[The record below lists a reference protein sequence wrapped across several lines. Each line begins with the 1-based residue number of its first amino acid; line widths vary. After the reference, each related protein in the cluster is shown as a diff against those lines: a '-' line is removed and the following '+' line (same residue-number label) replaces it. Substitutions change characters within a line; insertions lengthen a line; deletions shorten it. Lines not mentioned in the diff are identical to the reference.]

1 MSLEP
6 ERAARALSFGAA
18 AEDYDRHR
26 PGYPIEAVVWAT
38 PTAPARVV
46 DLGAGTGILTRA
58 LVAAGHE
65 ALPVEPDEGLRAQF
79 ARSTGGRPVLA
90 GSAEEIPVP
99 DSSVDGV
106 VAGQA
111 YHWFDRERAHWEIAR
126 VLRPGG
132 VFAALWNI
140 RDESVPWVAELTAIA
155 DAARGYRGADD
166 HTPGSFGPQFGPLE
180 RAEFAHATTHTAGSL
195 VELMKTRS
203 WYRTATP
210 RRRIAV
216 EQAVIDLVARHL
228 NGRDEFALPYLTVAF
243 RAYRA

>member
-18 AEDYDRHR
+18 AEDYDRYR
-26 PGYPIEAVVWAT
+26 PGYPMEAVVWAT
-38 PTAPARVV
+38 PTAPASVV

-58 LVAAGHE
+58 LGAVGHD
-65 ALPVEPDEGLRAQF
+65 ALPVEPDDGMRAQF
-79 ARSTGGRPVLA
+79 ARSTRGRAALA

-99 DSSVDGV
+99 DASVDGV
-106 VAGQA
+106 VVGQA
-111 YHWFDRERAHWEIAR
+111 YHWFDRERAHREIAR

-132 VFAALWNI
+132 VFATLWNV
-140 RDESVPWVAELTAIA
+140 RDDSVPWVAELTAIA
-155 DAARGYRGADD
+155 DAERGYRGADD
-166 HTPGSFGPQFGPLE
+166 HAPGSFGPLFGPLE
-180 RAEFAHATTHTAGSL
+180 RAEFAHATIHTPGSL
-195 VELMKTRS
+195 VELMKTRA
-203 WYRTATP
+203 WYRTAMP

-228 NGRDEFALPYLTVAF
+228 NGRDEFALPYVTVAF